1 MGIGVLIVEDEF
13 LLRADAVEFMEHSGF
28 TVYEASNA
36 DEAIDWS
43 SVKYPDS
50 PDF

>member
-36 DEAIDWS
+36 DEAIELVVCEVS
-43 SVKYPDS
+43 G
-50 PDF
+50 FA